1 MLMWHDVTA
10 SIFTFTAIGLAGGGE
25 SLWLRWRTLT
35 YTTQFWFPLWITA
48 GIREGMWPSYFL
60 YLYIYFRGQQPG
72 YWAVKPF
79 RLAQSTSFVGLTEIL
94 VVALA
99 NHKKSC
105 WFYLIEVLNIC
116 EVCCKG
122 GVTGPTAPQHR
133 QHGGQNCPVLQKKSY
148 VRVWHIQVLELGIT
162 HRDKAHSFYMTDCF
176 TCNEDRCGSLRD
188 SNVICWF
195 CDCWLLQLLSSVSYE
210 RCTTCW
216 SFSLPLQS
224 RASCLSTSRKR
235 GWRKIKLLAARNL
248 SHCSAVSLACLVEAW
263 FSTATCWTHRGPL
276 CVLSSVYIWDILP
289 FWDILHGNHAFCLL
303 YSVYFTHDM

>member
-122 GVTGPTAPQHR
+122 GVTGPTAPRHR

-195 CDCWLLQLLSSVSYE
+195 CDCCSCFPVYRTSVVQLAGRSV
-210 RCTTCW
+210 CH
-216 SFSLPLQS
+216 FSLVQVVCR
-224 RASCLSTSRKR
+224 RAESVVGERSSCWLHET
-235 GWRKIKLLAARNL
+235 WVTAQPCHWLA
-248 SHCSAVSLACLVEAW
+248 
-263 FSTATCWTHRGPL
+263 
-276 CVLSSVYIWDILP
+276 
-289 FWDILHGNHAFCLL
+289 
-303 YSVYFTHDM
+303 